1 MDSTHSNEH
10 HATLLVALNTS
21 WEGGDLVL
29 RRNGIET
36 HVDLRPRTPTPGS
49 IELQAVTFFTDTE
62 HCVEPVKSGTRI
74 VLQFDVELEEEEPE
88 DTGDRSWLDP
98 LELHYSEC
106 THKPLTRPP

>member
-21 WEGGDLVL
+21 WEGGDLVF

-36 HVDLRPRTPTPGS
+36 YVDLRPRTPTPSPGS
-49 IELQAVTFFTDTE
+49 IELQAVFFTDTE

-74 VLQFDVELEEEEPE
+74 VLQFDVKLEEEEPE
-88 DTGDRSWLDP
+88 DTGN
-98 LELHYSEC
+98 
-106 THKPLTRPP
+106 RPWGWTPSSCIIPSA